1 MKKNKILHDYKKE
14 KIWQITLAITKQN
27 RKTLS
32 NTDLT
37 RYSNRFKWH
46 IL

>member
-27 RKTLS
+27 RISK
-32 NTDLT
+32 
-37 RYSNRFKWH
+37 KH
-46 IL
+46 